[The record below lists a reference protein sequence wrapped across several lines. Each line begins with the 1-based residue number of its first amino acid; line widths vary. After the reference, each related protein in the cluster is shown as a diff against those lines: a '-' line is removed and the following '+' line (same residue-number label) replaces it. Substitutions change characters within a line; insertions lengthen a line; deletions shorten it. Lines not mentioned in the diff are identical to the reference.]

1 MLLRSTERGRYPYS
15 KLFQQSVQLEKD
27 DKQKKVIYVYV
38 YVWKIERKS
47 GDSNI
52 FESPTDSL
60 KNIWITNDSLKN
72 IQTEK
77 E

>member
-1 MLLRSTERGRYPYS
+1 MYE
-15 KLFQQSVQLEKD
+15 
-27 DKQKKVIYVYV
+27 
-38 YVWKIERKS
+38 WKIKRKS

-72 IQTEK
+72 ILTEK
-77 E
+77 EHKWVVVQNLHKNEKERLFGDKQKWLKTTN

>member
-1 MLLRSTERGRYPYS
+1 M
-15 KLFQQSVQLEKD
+15 
-27 DKQKKVIYVYV
+27 
-38 YVWKIERKS
+38 YVWKIKRKS

-77 E
+77 EHQYVIVQNLHKSVKEQLFGDK

>member
-1 MLLRSTERGRYPYS
+1 MYE
-15 KLFQQSVQLEKD
+15 
-27 DKQKKVIYVYV
+27 
-38 YVWKIERKS
+38 WKIKRKS

-72 IQTEK
+72 ILTEK
-77 E
+77 EHKWVVVQKLHKNEKRAIIWRWAKSIEDKKLT